1 MIHAPTAKRPASTR
15 ATAGAALRVFFALWP
30 DARARD
36 ALAALARDTAAQA
49 QGRAPAAENLHLTLA
64 FLGDV
69 APGRIAA
76 LQAIGGTWPR
86 RCRRSRC
93 RSTARACSAAR
104 GSLGRAHRRTPPEL
118 AGLVG
123 RLREALVAEGFALE
137 RRAFQP
143 HVTLARR
150 CRKPAGVRIPAPI
163 AWNVARIALNAS
175 ELRPDRSRYR
185 ELASWPLGPRESD
198 DPRRHSTGSV

>member
-36 ALAALARDTAAQA
+36 ALAALARDAAAQA

-69 APGRIAA
+69 APGRVAI
-76 LQAIGGTWPR
+76 LQAIGR
-86 RCRRSRC
+86 HV
-93 RSTARACSAAR
+93 SAAVPAFTLSLDCTGMFR
-104 GSLGRAHRRTPPEL
+104 GSGIAWAGASATPPEL
-118 AGLVG
+118 AGLVA

-150 CRKPAGVRIPAPI
+150 CRKPGSI
-163 AWNVARIALNAS
+163 RIA
-175 ELRPDRSRYR
+175 EPSR
-185 ELASWPLGPRESD
+185 
-198 DPRRHSTGSV
+198 GSLPGWR